1 MNLLSPPMCF
11 CTFSNH
17 TCLFL
22 QTCSATDS
30 ESESVVLRRLPRG
43 NGDNRLSL
51 ISNDSSL
58 SRESKFSMNSSAGS
72 MSSNNESSLAD
83 STSDLY
89 GNRYPVY
96 GLFLSD
102 RHKTGSGIY
111 TPSSDSQL
119 ETIVADDWPDART
132 VTSADDSQDASDAK
146 ESDAC
151 DYGTLKRNSRAPVN
165 RKFVSTSQLQSGTF
179 LTPTLDGTLHR
190 AQSTITAVRV
200 DDDGLSSSIIRSSTC
215 GAIVPVG
222 ERFVNFECLCF
233 SPSVKASYTD
243 LWQDKRVAV
252 ILPCC
257 PFV

>member
-1 MNLLSPPMCF
+1 MCF
-11 CTFSNH
+11 LTFFNH

-22 QTCSATDS
+22 QTCNATDS
-30 ESESVVLRRLPRG
+30 ESESVVLRRLPRC
-43 NGDNRLSL
+43 NGDNHRLSL
-51 ISNDSSL
+51 ISNDSSI
-58 SRESKFSMNSSAGS
+58 SRDSKFSMNSSAGS

-165 RKFVSTSQLQSGTF
+165 RKFVSTGMF

-215 GAIVPVG
+215 GTIVPVG

-233 SPSVKASYTD
+233 GPLS
-243 LWQDKRVAV
+243 
-252 ILPCC
+252 
-257 PFV
+257 

>member
-1 MNLLSPPMCF
+1 MNELTKLPYVLLYIFQSYY
-11 CTFSNH
+11 
-17 TCLFL
+17 LFL

-151 DYGTLKRNSRAPVN
+151 DYGTLKRNSRVPVN

-222 ERFVNFECLCF
+222 ERFLNFECLCF

-243 LWQDKRVAV
+243 L
-252 ILPCC
+252 
-257 PFV
+257 